1 MCIRDRARDVANFER
16 KDSARMKKKTMWII
30 TMLGLCLVLYTIVV
44 SRMES
49 STNVIFGGA
58 EDAFVRTDSMN
69 FTDLSATETPEPTV
83 DIWPKLTTDDFEKN
97 HCLWMVI
104 ENSLLSSAYKPD
116 IAKISRTR
124 YMMYSTEYMDELD
137 AFLDAIEDAGFEYF
151 IGAAFREY
159 SFQTHLF
166 NSKASQIAYE
176 MGLSADYLDP
186 KYQEAVEKAKT
197 IVMYPG
203 SSEHQLGVAIDIF
216 DQNRSRLVYSEMNQ
230 ELFAWLDEHCAEYG
244 FIKRYPTRK
253 LLLTGWDEPWHYRY
267 VGKEVA
273 TFIMENGLCY
283 EEFYGHYFPDFEY

>member
-1 MCIRDRARDVANFER
+1 
-16 KDSARMKKKTMWII
+16 MKKKTMWII

-83 DIWPKLTTDDFEKN
+83 DIWPKLTTDDFEEN
-97 HCLWMVI
+97 HCLWMVR

-124 YMMYSTEYMDELD
+124 YMMYSTEYMAELD

-216 DQNRSRLVYSEMNQ
+216 DENRSRLVYSEMNQ
-230 ELFAWLDEHCAEYG
+230 ELYAWLDKHCAEYG

>member
-1 MCIRDRARDVANFER
+1 
-16 KDSARMKKKTMWII
+16 MKKKTMWII

-97 HCLWMVI
+97 HCLWMVR

-124 YMMYSTEYMDELD
+124 YMMYSTEYMEELD

>member
-1 MCIRDRARDVANFER
+1 
-16 KDSARMKKKTMWII
+16 MKKKTMWII

-49 STNVIFGGA
+49 STSVIFGGA
-58 EDAFVRTDSMN
+58 EDAFVKTDSMN

-97 HCLWMVI
+97 HCLWMVR

-124 YMMYSTEYMDELD
+124 YMMYSTEYMVELD

-216 DQNRSRLVYSEMNQ
+216 DENRSRLVYSEMNQ
-230 ELFAWLDEHCAEYG
+230 ELYAWLDEHCAEYG

>member
-1 MCIRDRARDVANFER
+1 
-16 KDSARMKKKTMWII
+16 MKKKTMWII

-97 HCLWMVI
+97 HCLWMVR

-244 FIKRYPTRK
+244 FIKRYPMRK

>member
-1 MCIRDRARDVANFER
+1 
-16 KDSARMKKKTMWII
+16 MKKKTMWII

-83 DIWPKLTTDDFEKN
+83 DIWPKLTTDDFEEN
-97 HCLWMVI
+97 HCLWMVR

-124 YMMYSTEYMDELD
+124 YMMYSTEYMAELD
-137 AFLDAIEDAGFEYF
+137 EFLDAIEDAGFEYF

>member
-1 MCIRDRARDVANFER
+1 
-16 KDSARMKKKTMWII
+16 MKKKTMWII

-97 HCLWMVI
+97 HCLWMVR

-124 YMMYSTEYMDELD
+124 YMMYSTEYMAELD
-137 AFLDAIEDAGFEYF
+137 EFLDAIEDAGFEYF

-283 EEFYGHYFPDFEY
+283 EEFYGHYFPNFEY

>member
-1 MCIRDRARDVANFER
+1 
-16 KDSARMKKKTMWII
+16 MKKKTMWII

-58 EDAFVRTDSMN
+58 EDAFVRTDSIN

-97 HCLWMVI
+97 HCLWMVR

-124 YMMYSTEYMDELD
+124 YMMYSTEYMAELD

-216 DQNRSRLVYSEMNQ
+216 DENRSRLVYSEMNQ
-230 ELFAWLDEHCAEYG
+230 ELYAWLDEHCAEYG

>member
-1 MCIRDRARDVANFER
+1 
-16 KDSARMKKKTMWII
+16 MKKKTMWII

-69 FTDLSATETPEPTV
+69 FTDLSETETPEPTV
-83 DIWPKLTTDDFEKN
+83 DIWPKLTTDDFEEN
-97 HCLWMVI
+97 HCLWMVR

-124 YMMYSTEYMDELD
+124 YMMYSTEYMAELD
-137 AFLDAIEDAGFEYF
+137 EFLDAIEDAGFEYF

-267 VGKEVA
+267 VGKQVA

>member
-1 MCIRDRARDVANFER
+1 
-16 KDSARMKKKTMWII
+16 MKKKTMWII

-97 HCLWMVI
+97 HCLWMVR
-104 ENSLLSSAYKPD
+104 ENSLLSSAYTPD

-216 DQNRSRLVYSEMNQ
+216 DENRSRLVYSEMNQ
-230 ELFAWLDEHCAEYG
+230 ELYAWLDEHCAEYG

>member
-1 MCIRDRARDVANFER
+1 
-16 KDSARMKKKTMWII
+16 MKKKTMWII

-97 HCLWMVI
+97 HCLWMVR

-124 YMMYSTEYMDELD
+124 YMMYSTEYMAELD

-267 VGKEVA
+267 VGRETSKA
-273 TFIMENGLCY
+273 IQDSGLCL
-283 EEFYGHYFPDFEY
+283 EEYLTALENAEKNIHTNENQETAKAVS

>member
-1 MCIRDRARDVANFER
+1 
-16 KDSARMKKKTMWII
+16 MKKKTMWII

-83 DIWPKLTTDDFEKN
+83 DIWPKLTTDDFEEN
-97 HCLWMVI
+97 HCLWMVR

-124 YMMYSTEYMDELD
+124 YMMYSTEYMAELD

-216 DQNRSRLVYSEMNQ
+216 DENRSRLVYSEMNQ
-230 ELFAWLDEHCAEYG
+230 ELYAWLDEHCAEYG

-253 LLLTGWDEPWHYRY
+253 VLLTGWDEPWHYRY
-267 VGKEVA
+267 VGKEA
-273 TFIMENGLCY
+273 AQFIMENGICF
-283 EEFYGHYFPDFEY
+283 EEFYAHYNPNYTL

>member
-1 MCIRDRARDVANFER
+1 
-16 KDSARMKKKTMWII
+16 MKKKTMWII

-83 DIWPKLTTDDFEKN
+83 DIWPKLTTDDFEEN
-97 HCLWMVI
+97 HCLWMVR

-124 YMMYSTEYMDELD
+124 YMMYSTEYMAELD

-176 MGLSADYLDP
+176 MGLSDDYLDP
-186 KYQEAVEKAKT
+186 QYQEAVEKAKT

>member
-1 MCIRDRARDVANFER
+1 
-16 KDSARMKKKTMWII
+16 MKKKTMWII

-97 HCLWMVI
+97 HCLWMVR

-124 YMMYSTEYMDELD
+124 YMMYSTEYMAELD
-137 AFLDAIEDAGFEYF
+137 EFLDAIEDAGFEYF

-197 IVMYPG
+197 IVMFPG

>member
-1 MCIRDRARDVANFER
+1 
-16 KDSARMKKKTMWII
+16 MKKKTMWII

-97 HCLWMVI
+97 HCLWMVR

-124 YMMYSTEYMDELD
+124 YMMYSTDYMDELD

-216 DQNRSRLVYSEMNQ
+216 DENRSRLVYSEMNQ
-230 ELFAWLDEHCAEYG
+230 ELYAWLDEHCAEYG

-283 EEFYGHYFPDFEY
+283 EEFYGHYFPDFDY

>member
-1 MCIRDRARDVANFER
+1 
-16 KDSARMKKKTMWII
+16 MKKKTMWII

-97 HCLWMVI
+97 HCLWMVR

-124 YMMYSTEYMDELD
+124 YMMYSTEYMAELD

-197 IVMYPG
+197 IVRYPG

-216 DQNRSRLVYSEMNQ
+216 DENRSRLVYSEMNQ
-230 ELFAWLDEHCAEYG
+230 ELYAWLDEHCAEYG